1 MPELLRKLE
10 RNDARL
16 FPQTRLALK
25 LLVLTFTRKKELAH
39 AKWEEINFDDKTWI
53 IAAERMKMK
62 KEHIVPLSTQSIA
75 ILNELKE
82 MNDNWDYVFPSQI
95 STRKPMNED
104 TILRALYNLGY
115 KVFSPTL

>member
-62 KEHIVPLSTQSIA
+62 REHTIPITQQSLRLIER
-75 ILNELKE
+75 IKPISGHRKYL
-82 MNDNWDYVFPSQI
+82 FPSNNNPKNH
-95 STRKPMNED
+95 SVKLHP
-104 TILRALYNLGY
+104 
-115 KVFSPTL
+115 KVIHLPL